1 MVFFLIEK
9 EKIKEYNVNVLGGE
23 PKNILKRRKYKMK
36 KMIKKV
42 IVAVLAMAMALGM
55 MTVATSAADGDKTI
69 TVILSDATNVSKVLL
84 DPHNNGGGTTISSAA
99 TVTEVWGRNMYEF
112 TKDPSDSKVWTITA
126 SGNVDIEG
134 GAWANFQIV
143 IETTSATFGY
153 KYWMAN
159 ADSDNQRV
167 NAEQWNANDELYFSL
182 DVSKTDW
189 PNVLAET
196 TDPRGITADEVETA
210 IAAIGTVALTEEC
223 KALIDAASAKVTA
236 YAGDTSDIDNY
247 ATYTA
252 AKARWDELVEDG
264 AGELKIHVKYDWDAA
279 AVYTYGVNDGEAHAA
294 GGWPGT
300 VPTANA
306 NNDGWKDVTVTIES
320 AVNVIVNNN
329 GNGEQVET
337 KYVSAGEYWITVSST
352 PNGADLSISPDA
364 PDGWSTGVVT
374 PPPTGDNDDDTTTP
388 SSPAGDK
395 DDESAGDGEEGG
407 SSAEDTPAGDNS
419 MVAIYAILAV
429 LAAGVV
435 TVAVAKRRAIEE

>member
-55 MTVATSAADGDKTI
+55 MTVATSAATPTNKTVYLVVDDEDTSKYAMNFWNGVSTDAVTANIGWGD
-69 TVILSDATNVSKVLL
+69 TNLKPV
-84 DPHNNGGGTTISSAA
+84 
-99 TVTEVWGRNMYEF
+99 F
-112 TKDPSDSKVWTITA
+112 TKVQDGLLKMEVTVWSDIKPQGENGIQIVSFETVGSNTGEYKACSENGKNTYWSDVYNAFAGTETEIWLALDSWTIK
-126 SGNVDIEG
+126 
-134 GAWANFQIV
+134 
-143 IETTSATFGY
+143 TTTPVAITKTPAEIAT
-153 KYWMAN
+153 
-159 ADSDNQRV
+159 
-167 NAEQWNANDELYFSL
+167 E
-182 DVSKTDW
+182 
-189 PNVLAET
+189 
-196 TDPRGITADEVETA
+196 A
-210 IAAIGTVALTEEC
+210 IAAIGTVALTDEC
-223 KALIDAASAKVTA
+223 DAKIKAAKNAIDACGS
-236 YAGDTSDIDNY
+236 DTSGITNLS
-247 ATYTA
+247 TYTA

-264 AGELKIHVKYDWDAA
+264 AGELKIHVKYDWAAA

-294 GGWPGT
+294 GAWPGT

-306 NNDGWKDVTVTIES
+306 NNDGWKDVTVTTES

-329 GNGEQVET
+329 GNGEQAET